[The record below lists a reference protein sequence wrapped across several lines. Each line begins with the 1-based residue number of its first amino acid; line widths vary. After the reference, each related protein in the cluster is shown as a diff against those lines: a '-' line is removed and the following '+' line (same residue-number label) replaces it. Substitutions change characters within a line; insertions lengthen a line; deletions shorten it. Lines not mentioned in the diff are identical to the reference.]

1 VTDNGWRE
9 EWVCPQVGF
18 WMNGDTSK
26 IKFENNDVWNNIM
39 GNYRNISDK
48 TGIDGNISAD
58 PQFVPDSGF
67 KTQSTSPLHNLVNPK
82 TASVNGKKNHIG
94 ID

>member
-1 VTDNGWRE
+1 
-9 EWVCPQVGF
+9 
-18 WMNGDTSK
+18 
-26 IKFENNDVWNNIM
+26 VWNNIM